1 MKKFDIARALR
12 DEEYY
17 LSLTDDE
24 RASLGAHPS
33 GAVELRGDDLRAV
46 AGAVTAHCTGTSTAV
61 GGTVNCTPCPNLNCG
76 A

>member
-1 MKKFDIARALR
+1 MKKIDIARALR
-12 DEEYY
+12 DEDYY

-24 RASLGAHPS
+24 RAGLGAHPS

-46 AGAVTAHCTGTSTAV
+46 AGAISLHCTPTAV
-61 GGTVNCTPCPNLNCG
+61 GSTINCTPCPGLNCG

>member
-46 AGAVTAHCTGTSTAV
+46 AGALSLHCTAV
-61 GGTVNCTPCPNLNCG
+61 GSTINCTPCPGLNCG